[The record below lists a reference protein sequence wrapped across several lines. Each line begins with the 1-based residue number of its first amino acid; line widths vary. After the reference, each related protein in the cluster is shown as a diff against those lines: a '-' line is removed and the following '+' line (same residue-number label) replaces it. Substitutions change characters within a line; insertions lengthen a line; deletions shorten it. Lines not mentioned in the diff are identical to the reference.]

1 MARMRDFAHE
11 AEEAV
16 FGHHRHHD
24 EPRMAPH
31 VEAALAARQTPAV
44 QPATMAPAGAA
55 TKENRM
61 SLSTLEDDV
70 KADLTQGL
78 DYLIDFGTR
87 LKSAAPGII
96 ATSEAV
102 GSSTVGALVEAVGG
116 AILPPQLEQVAV
128 DFVKDLVGKYG
139 SQPVQA
145 AAPVAQTVT
154 AQTAVAPA
162 VQ

>member
-16 FGHHRHHD
+16 FGHLHHHHAAD
-24 EPRMAPH
+24 AAP
-31 VEAALAARQTPAV
+31 QTPAV
-44 QPATMAPAGAA
+44 QPATMAASAAPVA

-61 SLSTLEDDV
+61 SLTTLEDDV

-139 SQPVQA
+139 QQPVQP
-145 AAPVAQTVT
+145 AAPVAQTAT
-154 AQTAVAPA
+154 AQTAVQPTA
-162 VQ
+162 Q